1 MKICFLAL
9 YNTTNQMG
17 YEILKRSGNQH
28 HSIPTESD
36 LCKAMLVEAKW
47 YYSGYKPSLEEY
59 LNNGWVSS
67 SGPVIL
73 VHAFLL
79 SKLPTATQVLD
90 GLDKNPGLIRWPK
103 PMFPKWMLAI
113 ISKTSFLVV
122 GRSLNEEVRTA
133 SPYPPHFH
141 QLCLESC
148 KVHCIYQHGDGHT
161 VQDRNT
167 KDRLTSLLVRPIPL
181 VVE

>member
-17 YEILKRSGNQH
+17 YEILKDQGKSTSFHTYR
-28 HSIPTESD
+28 
-36 LCKAMLVEAKW
+36 KR
-47 YYSGYKPSLEEY
+47 GYKPSLEEY

-79 SKLPTATQVLD
+79 SKLPNSNTSVGWFWTKTQEANV
-90 GLDKNPGLIRWPK
+90 
-103 PMFPKWMLAI
+103 PKWMLAI

-122 GRSLNEEVRTA
+122 GKKLNEEVRTA
-133 SPYPPHFH
+133 SPYPPHFIK
-141 QLCLESC
+141 LCLESC
-148 KVHCIYQHGDGHT
+148 KG
-161 VQDRNT
+161 
-167 KDRLTSLLVRPIPL
+167 SPL
-181 VVE
+181 HLPAW